1 MGLRVYSVK
10 VYLNKMVITVTIGV
24 GRLSDIII
32 TRTDRRKYRGGN
44 RNRGIKL

>member
-24 GRLSDIII
+24 GRALGHYHHKDGSEEVSWG
-32 TRTDRRKYRGGN
+32 KS
-44 RNRGIKL
+44 